1 MIMKANVALQIMKD
15 ENFINTLLASYP
27 DDDGA
32 RMIAMVLLNSKFSNV
47 S

>member
-1 MIMKANVALQIMKD
+1 METAK
-15 ENFINTLLASYP
+15 FINTLLASYP

-32 RMIAMVLLNSKFSNV
+32 WMIAMVLLNSKFSNA